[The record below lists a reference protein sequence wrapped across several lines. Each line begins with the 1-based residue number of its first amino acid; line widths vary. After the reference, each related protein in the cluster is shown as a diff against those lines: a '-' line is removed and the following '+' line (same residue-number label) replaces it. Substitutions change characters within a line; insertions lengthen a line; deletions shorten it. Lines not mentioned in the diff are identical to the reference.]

1 MSGDTDKYWDDLGI
15 AWRAI
20 DVDASLV
27 MPRLQSRLRRQS
39 LLIRTALVLGLPTAS
54 LAIVLGGLTVWWGWT
69 SSTWNFVTRGIA
81 IGVIGTL
88 ALKTLLSLAS
98 VRDSADA
105 RALADM
111 LNLAI
116 RRART
121 TLVMLHVALA
131 ACAIA
136 AVVGA
141 IGAVI
146 RTRAG
151 NPPALSPIVD
161 IALLALLVATLLAY
175 RQRTSNSLAK
185 LRFLSRAIA
194 ADSSHTTRHE

>member
-1 MSGDTDKYWDDLGI
+1 MNGDTDKYWDDLGI

-20 DVDASLV
+20 DVDASVV

-39 LLIRTALVLGLPTAS
+39 LLIRTALVLGLPMAS
-54 LAIVLGGLTVWWGWT
+54 LAIVLGALTVWWGWS

-81 IGVIGTL
+81 IGVVGALT
-88 ALKTLLSLAS
+88 LKTLLSLAS

-105 RALADM
+105 RALTDM
-111 LNLAI
+111 LTLAI

-121 TLVMLHVALA
+121 TLVTIHMALA
-131 ACAIA
+131 ACAFA
-136 AVVGA
+136 AVLGA

-161 IALLALLVATLLAY
+161 IAMLALVVATLFAY
-175 RQRTSNSLAK
+175 RQRTSDGLAK
-185 LRFLSRAIA
+185 LRFLSHAIA
-194 ADSSHTTRHE
+194 SDSSHTTKHE